1 MQSRVLTYDDLCNLD
16 VWQTMPT
23 ITLDEMRGV
32 KLMNRIDTKY
42 VVSEEEVVE
51 LLRRASERGYRVQ
64 VVGNLRVARYDTL
77 YYDTEGRDMYV
88 VHHNRKLVR
97 QKIRTRTYLDNNLSF
112 FEVKMKGNTGRT
124 RKKRVEISR
133 DEFSNFALNGDAREL
148 FATYGDYDMGSLSPA
163 LATRF
168 SRITLVNSSL
178 SERLTIDMSL
188 SYEDMRSGHCAS
200 VERMAI
206 VELKQD
212 GRMGSAM
219 RDILQSMRI
228 PPLKVSKYCL
238 GTVLT
243 VEGVKKNRFKVKL
256 RDIEHRLGLLIVA
269 NVNN

>member
-1 MQSRVLTYDDLCNLD
+1 MQDEVLTYSDLCNLD

-23 ITLDEMRGV
+23 ITLSEMRSV

-51 LLRRASERGYRVQ
+51 ILRRASAKGYMVQ
-64 VVGNLRVARYDTL
+64 VIGDLRVARYDTL
-77 YYDTEGRDMYV
+77 YYDTPLRDMYV

-97 QKIRTRTYLDNNLSF
+97 QKIRTRTYLDNDQSF
-112 FEVKMKGNTGRT
+112 FEVKMKSNTGRT
-124 RKKRVEISR
+124 RKKRVAIRR
-133 DEFSNFALNGDAREL
+133 DEFSNFASSSDACEL
-148 FATYGDYDMGSLSPA
+148 FATYGNYDIESLSPA

-188 SYEDMRSGHCAS
+188 CYEDMRSGRSAS
-200 VERMAI
+200 IERMAI

-212 GRMGSAM
+212 GRTSSVM
-219 RDILQSMRI
+219 REILQSMRI

-243 VEGVKKNRFKVKL
+243 VEGVKKNRFKTKL
-256 RDIEHRLGLLIVA
+256 RDIEHRLGSLKIV